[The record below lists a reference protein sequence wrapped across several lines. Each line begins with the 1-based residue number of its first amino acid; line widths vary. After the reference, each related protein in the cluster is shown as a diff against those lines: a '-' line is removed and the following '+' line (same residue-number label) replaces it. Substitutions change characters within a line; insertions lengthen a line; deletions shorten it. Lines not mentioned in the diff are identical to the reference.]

1 MKKSLIAILVLALL
15 LTCGC
20 ASAGKTEEAVP
31 DPTAEPAP
39 AAEEE
44 VLRVSTL
51 DELFAAVAPGAV
63 IELGE
68 GVFTLTPPE
77 DAGEINPYCRWVDIY
92 DGYEL
97 EIHDADDLTIRG
109 SGADKTTIS
118 ALPRYANVLT
128 FRDCRGLTVADLCAG
143 HTEEP
148 GACSG
153 GVLYLNGCRGAEVRS
168 CALYGC
174 GTVGV
179 QGENCAD
186 LTVQS
191 TRIYECSY
199 GAVSTWDCGVV
210 HVYDCD
216 VFGCGTKDSGPAFGL
231 FDVSGTDIFTAAGC
245 RITDNAA
252 LSLVIANNGSNIKF
266 LSNDVSGC
274 RFDAPVFDLNRSAAA
289 VDGCSLSGNS
299 YLQWSGTIRPV
310 DAEGTV
316 LTDEALESMTLRGID
331 PQTVSVQPPMTEAA
345 EVEPGGE
352 IRAATVDEF
361 LSAIGPDRTVIL
373 APGVY
378 DLSSAA
384 GYGGF
389 GGRYFFWQDSYD
401 GPELVID
408 GVSGLMIRAESDDP
422 HDTVITAAPRYAN
435 VLSFRGCSG
444 VGLTG
449 FTAGHSEGIGECTGG
464 VICLQNSSSVVIDRC
479 RLYGCGTMGVN
490 AWQSS
495 SVTVIGT
502 EIFECSWCA
511 AYLYECDTVTFRDCD
526 IHDVPSPALSFD
538 TCVDVQWNGAQTA
551 NGQYNVSGDALT
563 IWNWDESGGGT
574 AAGTPFRADSPEL
587 AFALKVQSIF
597 ALGDWEE
604 LAKTVHYPLR
614 IYTASGSYV
623 FDGPESMRAELLD
636 ELLDSDFRSLLAR
649 SSLDEYTTTAYGSVF
664 AGGRAAFEHFATADG
679 TELRLTA
686 ISTTGSLY

>member
-1 MKKSLIAILVLALL
+1 MKRFLIPILALALL
-15 LTCGC
+15 LTGGC
-20 ASAGKTEEAVP
+20 ASAGKIEETAS
-31 DPTAEPAP
+31 DPTAEPV
-39 AAEEE
+39 AAEED

-77 DAGEINPYCRWVDIY
+77 NAGEINPYCRWVDIY

-97 EIHDADDLTIRG
+97 EIHDVDNLTVRG
-109 SGADKTTIS
+109 SGADKTTVS

-128 FRDCRGLTVADLCAG
+128 FRNCRGLTVEDLRAG

-153 GVLYLNGCRGAEVRS
+153 GVLYLYGCRGAAVRS

-179 QGENCAD
+179 QGEECAD

-199 GAVSTWDCGVV
+199 GAVSAWNCGVV
-210 HVYDCD
+210 HIYDCD
-216 VFGCGTKDSGPAFGL
+216 IDSCGAKEIGPAFGL
-231 FDVSGTDIFTAAGC
+231 FEVNGTDIFAAADC

-252 LSLVIANNGSNIKF
+252 MSLVIANDGSNIKF

-289 VDGCSLSGNS
+289 VDGCSLVSNS

-310 DAEGTV
+310 DAEGAV
-316 LTDEALESMTLRGID
+316 LSDEALAAMTLRPID
-331 PQTVSVQPPMTEAA
+331 PQSVSVHPPLTEAA

-352 IRAATVDEF
+352 LRVSTVDEF

-378 DLSSAA
+378 DLSAAA

-389 GGRYFFWQDSYD
+389 GGKHFYWQDTYD

-422 HDTVITAAPRYAN
+422 RDTVITAAPRYAN

-464 VICLQNSSSVVIDRC
+464 VISLQNSSYAVIDSC
-479 RLYGCGTMGVN
+479 RLYGCGTSGVN
-490 AWQSS
+490 AWQCS
-495 SVTVIGT
+495 SVTVTGT

-511 AYLYECDTVTFRDCD
+511 AYLYECDTVAFRGCN
-526 IHDVPSPALSFD
+526 IHDVPSPALTFD
-538 TCVDVQWNGAQTA
+538 SCAGVQWNGATAA
-551 NGQYNVSGDALT
+551 NGQYNVSGDVLKSWT
-563 IWNWDESGGGT
+563 WGEEEGGYT
-574 AAGTPFRADSPEL
+574 AGTPFRADSPEL
-587 AFALKVQSIF
+587 AFALKVQGIF
-597 ALGDWEE
+597 ALGDWAE
-604 LAKTVHYPLR
+604 LAKTVNYPLR
-614 IYTASGSYV
+614 IYTASGTYV
-623 FDGPESMRAELLD
+623 FDGPEGMRAELLD
-636 ELLDSDFRSLLAR
+636 ELLDSDFRRLLAC
-649 SSLDEYTTTAYGSVF
+649 SPLDEYIPTAYGSVF
-664 AGGRAAFEHFATADG
+664 AGGRAAFEHFSTADG

-686 ISTTGSLY
+686 ISATGSLY